1 MSILG
6 LLSVAVIGII
16 VVIFSF
22 KANKNTV
29 KLLIILCFFQNIY
42 ILLLSRWL
50 TKTDYTMICLLK
62 EVFVYLTIIISF
74 LKKRKIDRTEL
85 YSIMAILIL
94 FAYMIIR
101 MDFSM
106 GALSSFRQLSVPFI
120 FYMFGRSI
128 RLNKGEFIEIIRCFV
143 YICLLSVIFGLV
155 QVLMGPAL
163 FQAFGMK
170 NYMTLKYGFVQ
181 YINGFY
187 VPSSMMSFDLY
198 QYIGRC
204 IYRMSSFL
212 VDPVILAQILALAL
226 LLIFFDKNRE
236 ITDKKNAKVWTV
248 MMSVGLVLTMG
259 KGGIV
264 ISVLCFVYFFGKK
277 TKENKLLSL
286 LAYALIA
293 MVCIVLVI
301 NASSGSSISNHFE
314 GLTDNIE
321 VMKNYP
327 LGKGIGTEGNLA
339 AAYGQ
344 NVSDEVSGE
353 SFVGAL
359 MAQMG
364 IVGLLIYG
372 VFIYGLFLKYRKT
385 YRVNNLYNVIF
396 IATNCM
402 WISSLVNNTAI
413 SFTNCFMYF
422 VILGFAEKYIMLDY
436 T

>member
-1 MSILG
+1 M
-6 LLSVAVIGII
+6 
-16 VVIFSF
+16 
-22 KANKNTV
+22 
-29 KLLIILCFFQNIY
+29 
-42 ILLLSRWL
+42 
-50 TKTDYTMICLLK
+50 
-62 EVFVYLTIIISF
+62 
-74 LKKRKIDRTEL
+74 KKRKIDRTEV

-94 FAYMIIR
+94 LAYMIIR

-106 GALSSFRQLSVPFI
+106 GAIASFRQLSIPFI

-128 RLNKGEFIEIIRCFV
+128 RLNNGEFIEIIKCFV
-143 YICLLSVIFGLV
+143 YICLVSVIFGLV
-155 QVLMGPAL
+155 QVLSGPAL

-170 NYMTLKYGFVQ
+170 NYMALKYGFVQ

-198 QYIGRC
+198 QYTGQY
-204 IYRMSSFL
+204 IYRMASFL
-212 VDPVILAQILALAL
+212 VDPVILAQLLALAL

-236 ITDKKNAKVWTV
+236 ITNKKTAKMWTAL
-248 MMSVGLVLTMG
+248 MSVGLILTMG

-264 ISVLCFVYFFGKK
+264 IAVLCFVYFFGKK
-277 TKENKLLSL
+277 TKENKAVSL
-286 LAYALIA
+286 LAYVVIA
-293 MVCIVLVI
+293 MICIVLI
-301 NASSGSSISNHFE
+301 MNASSGSSISNHFA
-314 GLTDNIE
+314 GLTDSIE
-321 VMKNYP
+321 VFKNYP
-327 LGKGIGTEGNLA
+327 LGKGIGTEGNQALA
-339 AAYGQ
+339 YRR
-344 NVSDEVSGE
+344 NESNEVSGE

-359 MAQMG
+359 IAQMG

-385 YRVNNLYNVIF
+385 YRVNNLYNIIF

-422 VILGFAEKYIMLDY
+422 VILGFEEKYIMLDY